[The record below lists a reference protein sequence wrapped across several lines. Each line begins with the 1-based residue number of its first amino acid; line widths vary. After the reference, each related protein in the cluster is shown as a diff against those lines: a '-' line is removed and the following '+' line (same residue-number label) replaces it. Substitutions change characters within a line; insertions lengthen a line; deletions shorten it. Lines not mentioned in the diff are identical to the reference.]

1 MRLQHKTALVTGGGT
16 GIGRAIAERFA
27 REGARVAIVGR
38 RADRLEETLHTIVA
52 AGGQAV
58 GIEGDVSVEAD
69 AARMVQETVDRWGGL
84 DIVVNNAAT
93 ILSRTALHETPVE
106 AWDGMTAI
114 NVRGVFLVCR
124 AALPVLMARGGG
136 SIVNIASVAGHRGQ
150 PANSA
155 YSATKGAILN
165 LTRSLAVDYGPHGV
179 RANSISPALV
189 DTAMARTRL
198 KPGEDWNE
206 RAAREWIPNYPLGRL
221 GRPEDIASGALFLA
235 SDEAAWITGIDLAI
249 DGGYLAKL

>member
-1 MRLQHKTALVTGGGT
+1 
-16 GIGRAIAERFA
+16 
-27 REGARVAIVGR
+27 
-38 RADRLEETLHTIVA
+38 
-52 AGGQAV
+52 
-58 GIEGDVSVEAD
+58 
-69 AARMVQETVDRWGGL
+69 
-84 DIVVNNAAT
+84 
-93 ILSRTALHETPVE
+93 
-106 AWDGMTAI
+106 
-114 NVRGVFLVCR
+114 
-124 AALPVLMARGGG
+124 
-136 SIVNIASVAGHRGQ
+136 
-150 PANSA
+150 
-155 YSATKGAILN
+155 
-165 LTRSLAVDYGPHGV
+165 V